1 MDREIE
7 FQQLNSR
14 RRRNWGK
21 WMGLFLLFLGLIWL
35 LRAVLTPQASIRD
48 FRVANV
54 ERGVLENTIA
64 ATGLVTPSFE
74 QQINAPIATEIK
86 RVALRSGTQVH
97 PGDLIMELDK
107 TFILLEVAGRKSK
120 LDLSRNAIDLLK
132 LELERDLKE
141 LEYDDQ
147 IKSLEVASAKAAL
160 ADADR
165 LVKVGGATAEEAEQ
179 AQTRLRILELEK
191 SKLENEL
198 NYRRQSLAG
207 RQREVVL
214 AANVEEQ
221 QVREL
226 ESKLDLTE
234 VRATS
239 RGVITW
245 VNENIGEQVPEGSP
259 LVRIA
264 DLRNFQIEGA
274 CSDRFAD
281 RIQVGQ
287 EVNVRINDNFLK
299 GHIKNILPAVSNNTV
314 AFIVDLES
322 PDDPQLRP
330 NMRVETF
337 VVTDRK
343 KDVLRVKQGAAFKGG
358 QRQDI
363 YVIRGNEAHQL
374 DVRTG
379 ISNGEYIELLTDQLK
394 AGDRIIISDMS
405 DYEHLDVIQL
415 K

>member
-1 MDREIE
+1 
-7 FQQLNSR
+7 
-14 RRRNWGK
+14 
-21 WMGLFLLFLGLIWL
+21 
-35 LRAVLTPQASIRD
+35 
-48 FRVANV
+48 
-54 ERGVLENTIA
+54 
-64 ATGLVTPSFE
+64 
-74 QQINAPIATEIK
+74 
-86 RVALRSGTQVH
+86 
-97 PGDLIMELDK
+97 MELDK
-107 TFILLEVAGRKSK
+107 TFIQLEVAGRKSR

-147 IKSLEVASAKAAL
+147 IKGLEVAAARAAL
-160 ADADR
+160 ADAQR

-179 AQTRLRILELEK
+179 AQTRLQILELEK

-226 ESKLDLTE
+226 ESKLSLTE

-259 LVRIA
+259 LVRVA
-264 DLRNFQIEGA
+264 DLRSFQIEGA

-287 EVNVRINDNFLK
+287 EVKVRINDNFLT

-314 AFIVDLES
+314 AFIVDLDK

-337 VVTDRK
+337 VITDRK
-343 KDVLRVKQGAAFKGG
+343 NDVLRVKQGSAFKGG

-363 YVIRGNEAHQL
+363 YLVRGDKAHKL

-379 ISNGEYIELLTDQLK
+379 ISNGEYIELLTDELK

-405 DYEHLDVIQL
+405 EYEHLDVIQL

>member
-1 MDREIE
+1 MDKEIE

-21 WMGLFLLFLGLIWL
+21 WIAYFLLFLGVIWL
-35 LRAVLTPQASIRD
+35 VRKLITPQASIND
-48 FRVANV
+48 FRMANV
-54 ERGVLENTIA
+54 EIGVLENTIS
-64 ATGLVTPSFE
+64 ATGLITPSFE

-86 RVALRSGTQVH
+86 SVKLRSGTEVA

-107 TFILLEVAGRKSK
+107 TFIQLEVAGRKSK
-120 LDLSRNAIDLLK
+120 LDLSRNAIDLLQ

-141 LEYDDQ
+141 LEFDDQ
-147 IKSLEVASAKAAL
+147 IKGLEVATARAAL
-160 ADADR
+160 ADAQR
-165 LVKVGGATAEEAEQ
+165 LVKVGGATAEEEEQ
-179 AQTRLRILELEK
+179 AQTRLQILELEK
-191 SKLENEL
+191 AKLENEL

-221 QVREL
+221 QLREL
-226 ESKLDLTE
+226 ESKLSLTE
-234 VRATS
+234 VKASS

-245 VNENIGEQVPEGSP
+245 VNENIGEQVPEGNP
-259 LVRIA
+259 LVRVA
-264 DLRNFQIEGA
+264 DLRSFQIEGS

-281 RIQVGQ
+281 RIQLGQ
-287 EVNVRINDNFLK
+287 EVRVRINDNFLI
-299 GHIKNILPAVSNNTV
+299 GYIKNILPAVSNNTV
-314 AFIVDLES
+314 AFIVDLEK

-337 VVTDRK
+337 VITDRK
-343 KDVLRVKQGAAFKGG
+343 KEVLRVKQGSAFKGG

-363 YVIRGNEAHQL
+363 YVVRGEEAHKL

-379 ISNGEYIELLTDQLK
+379 ISNGEYIELLTAELK

-405 DYEHLDVIQL
+405 DYDHLDVIQL

>member
-1 MDREIE
+1 
-7 FQQLNSR
+7 
-14 RRRNWGK
+14 
-21 WMGLFLLFLGLIWL
+21 
-35 LRAVLTPQASIRD
+35 
-48 FRVANV
+48 
-54 ERGVLENTIA
+54 
-64 ATGLVTPSFE
+64 
-74 QQINAPIATEIK
+74 
-86 RVALRSGTQVH
+86 
-97 PGDLIMELDK
+97 
-107 TFILLEVAGRKSK
+107 
-120 LDLSRNAIDLLK
+120 
-132 LELERDLKE
+132 
-141 LEYDDQ
+141 
-147 IKSLEVASAKAAL
+147 
-160 ADADR
+160 
-165 LVKVGGATAEEAEQ
+165 
-179 AQTRLRILELEK
+179 
-191 SKLENEL
+191 
-198 NYRRQSLAG
+198 
-207 RQREVVL
+207 
-214 AANVEEQ
+214 
-221 QVREL
+221 
-226 ESKLDLTE
+226 

-259 LVRIA
+259 LVRVA
-264 DLRNFQIEGA
+264 DLRSFQIEGA

-337 VVTDRK
+337 VVTDQK

-363 YVIRGNEAHQL
+363 YVVRGDQAHKL

-379 ISNGEYIELLTDQLK
+379 ISNGEYIELLTDELI

-405 DYEHLDVIQL
+405 EYEHLDVIQL